1 MEGANDHT
9 CIPWLNSD
17 DSESLPTPA
26 LAVREIDGKKFARAA
41 PIIFEV
47 GRAGPS
53 GLLLEEAHQVARI
66 REAVRIGQLAD
77 AAPLEQQQGHIA
89 VFPIIGVEQR
99 ELLRAICVGIRVI
112 GINDDGINRALSY
125 TKR

>member
-41 PIIFEV
+41 PIS
-47 GRAGPS
+47 A
-53 GLLLEEAHQVARI
+53 
-66 REAVRIGQLAD
+66 LALFRLCS
-77 AAPLEQQQGHIA
+77 A
-89 VFPIIGVEQR
+89 
-99 ELLRAICVGIRVI
+99 
-112 GINDDGINRALSY
+112 S
-125 TKR
+125 